1 MKNIKLFLGCVLILA
16 TVTSCSVQ
24 DDYFD
29 DEISL
34 NRLLSSYDL
43 WYVDIHSTAGNGE
56 VPFLQNAFTISL
68 RNGTLYA
75 NNNLAGIGS
84 TGNGFGIDVG
94 YYDVYDLSIVIDH
107 DIDGQWEFEVYQSA
121 SNEIELYNRYT
132 GTSYFL
138 IGYQRSNFDYDKV
151 FYENIHYFLQEYEA
165 WEKTYTARQGDPNI
179 FDEENFLQ
187 FLPDSRDIFWSS
199 KDRPGTNIDNLFWA
213 FKGQYEIFNVSGE
226 PYLKVLTLD
235 YESPDNERFE
245 LSVIDDRTI
254 ELYHI
259 RSGSVYQFTGRR
271 FIQYL
276 RPESNS
282 GQKTESTG
290 RKREKIIDKTIQIE
304 RQSESRKI
312 KVS

>member
-1 MKNIKLFLGCVLILA
+1 M
-16 TVTSCSVQ
+16 
-24 DDYFD
+24 
-29 DEISL
+29 
-34 NRLLSSYDL
+34 
-43 WYVDIHSTAGNGE
+43 
-56 VPFLQNAFTISL
+56 
-68 RNGTLYA
+68 
-75 NNNLAGIGS
+75 
-84 TGNGFGIDVG
+84 
-94 YYDVYDLSIVIDH
+94 
-107 DIDGQWEFEVYQSA
+107 
-121 SNEIELYNRYT
+121 YNRYSR
-132 GTSYFL
+132 TSYFL

-165 WEKTYTARQGDPNI
+165 WEKTYTAGQGEPNI

-187 FLPDSRDIFWSS
+187 FLPDSGGRFWSS
-199 KDRPGTNIDNLFWA
+199 KDRPGTNIDRVFWDYN
-213 FKGQYEIFNVSGE
+213 GRYEIFNISGQ
-226 PYLKVLTLD
+226 PDLKVLTLD
-235 YESPDNERFE
+235 YELPDNERFE

-259 RSGSVYQFTGRR
+259 RTGSIYQFTGRR

-290 RKREKIIDKTIQIE
+290 RKRKKIIDKTIQIE